1 MKCGNNQRARFARL
15 FALSLLMPL
24 AFVGWAPAALAAPG
38 CSASSATLSM
48 PTSIVVQPNA
58 AAGPVS
64 GATGTATIV
73 FTCSGLPASKA
84 AADYTATIQAGQFLA
99 TLDST
104 NNTGGPGITFATN
117 ITGLAVLVTATPVQ
131 ATSKACLACGP
142 TSTAGYVPGAVTA
155 PSSAAVGSYSGSVT
169 ASYTAQLIKTTSA
182 AITGGSIAQTNLIP
196 YWWYISGGSVGSTS
210 QSLGANLILPAITI
224 TIPTCTVTAGN
235 NQTVT
240 LPTVDT
246 SQLAASA
253 KTAGMTPFSI
263 DITGCPNGFSVASN
277 IFSGGTVDNSTGN
290 LSNTTA
296 TNRGGARNVEVQL
309 LNGAGSSLNGALN
322 LSKTNSAANQNSGTF
337 PVNNNAVTLNYYAQ
351 YYATA
356 AATAGLVTA
365 SINYTITYQ

>member
-1 MKCGNNQRARFARL
+1 MKCGT
-15 FALSLLMPL
+15 ALGKRYAQLVGLLML
-24 AFVGWAPAALAAPG
+24 MLVSIGWTSMAHAAPA
-38 CSASSATLSM
+38 CQASSATLSM

-58 AAGPVS
+58 AAGPVQ

-73 FTCSGLPASKA
+73 FNCSGLPASKA
-84 AADYTATIQAGQFLA
+84 TNDYTATIQAGQYLA

-104 NNTGGPGITFATN
+104 NNTSGPGITFATG

-155 PSSAAVGSYSGSVT
+155 PSNAAVGSYSGTVT
-169 ASYTAQLIKTTSA
+169 ASYTAQLIKTTSG
-182 AITGGSIAQTNLIP
+182 AIASGQIAQTNLIP
-196 YWWYISGGSVGSTS
+196 FWWYISGGSVNSTS

-246 SQLAASA
+246 SQLAASGR
-253 KTAGMTPFSI
+253 TAGTTPFSI
-263 DITGCPNGFSVASN
+263 AITGCPDGFSVASN
-277 IFSGGTVDNSTGN
+277 LFSGGTVDNSTGN
-290 LSNTTA
+290 LSNTTTA
-296 TNRGGARNVEVQL
+296 GNGGARNVEVQL
-309 LNGAGSSLNGALN
+309 LNGTGSSLTGALN
-322 LSKTNSAANQNSGTF
+322 LSKKNNAASQNSGTF
-337 PVNNNAVTLNYYAQ
+337 DVVNNAVTLNYYAQ

-356 AATAGLVTA
+356 AATAGAVTA